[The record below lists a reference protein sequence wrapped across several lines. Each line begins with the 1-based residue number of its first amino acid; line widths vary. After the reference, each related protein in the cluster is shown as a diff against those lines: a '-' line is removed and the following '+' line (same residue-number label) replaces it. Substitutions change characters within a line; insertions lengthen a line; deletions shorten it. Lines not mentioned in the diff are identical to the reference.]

1 MGLVKQIRQ
10 SKKEDK
16 EFRGRQA
23 LESGHLSYDAE
34 VVIKEKMSQYFLEQV
49 LSLSSTPLDSGNVSS
64 SANAFLTPS
73 AQPTQQQNTEESAI
87 F

>member
-49 LSLSSTPLDSGNVSS
+49 LSLSSTPLYSRNVSS